1 MEAVNISYEAVN
13 ISYDAVNTSYDPSTL
28 TKVIVGLIVPIYL
41 LLIVLPSI
49 FLNGL
54 IVVTF
59 CYIKDLRTPSNLL
72 SVHISIIGI
81 LTTILYSS
89 VAVPT
94 FATQMLECTCG
105 LAYYKWNLA
114 HVLHFSMY
122 PLNILVLSASYFFI
136 LKFSAKI
143 ITFKVVFVILAII
156 WFISI
161 AVNIPTVFIVP
172 YQRFVSCCEGVC
184 LNQTYICDVPLNIS
198 FAPNEFT
205 EDSIQY
211 FRVRDSL
218 LVVVP
223 TFFVII
229 FSSATYIVFW
239 KSIINATI
247 ELHRRMLLLPILMTV
262 ACSLL
267 FVAQNN
273 INWTYVPPPTNDL
286 PGVFYYVLSNLS
298 WDIMVLVFAVL
309 IFYLNVRLRKGCLML
324 LCCRKS
330 DKEQSKITIN
340 SSNNSSN
347 NNA

>member
-1 MEAVNISYEAVN
+1 METVNISYDVMEMDNISYEAVID
-13 ISYDAVNTSYDPSTL
+13 ISYDASTL
-28 TKVIVGLIVPIYL
+28 TKVIVGLILPTYV
-41 LLIVLPSI
+41 LLIVLPST

-94 FATQMLECTCG
+94 FAIQMLQCNCR
-105 LAYYKWNLA
+105 LAYYKWYFA
-114 HVLHFSMY
+114 HLLHFSMY

-143 ITFKVVFVILAII
+143 ITFKRVFIILAII

-161 AVNIPTVFIVP
+161 AVNIPNVFIVP
-172 YQRFVSCCEGVC
+172 FKKFKACCEGVC
-184 LNQTYICDVPLNIS
+184 LNQTYICDVPLNTS

-205 EDSIQY
+205 TESAQY
-211 FRVRDSL
+211 FRARYS
-218 LVVVP
+218 LVVVIP
-223 TFFVII
+223 TVFVFI

-247 ELHRRMLLLPILMTV
+247 ELRRRMLLLPILMTV
-262 ACSLL
+262 ASASLFL
-267 FVAQNN
+267 VQNTL
-273 INWTYVPPPTNDL
+273 NWYYFPPPTTDL
-286 PGVFYYVLSNLS
+286 PGTFYDALSVLSS
-298 WDIMVLVFAVL
+298 DIILIVFAVL
-309 IFYLNVRLRKGCLML
+309 ILYFNVRLRKGCLRL
-324 LCCRKS
+324 LCRR
-330 DKEQSKITIN
+330 KEQTQQNQIT
-340 SSNNSSN
+340 NNSLEIIS
-347 NNA
+347 